1 MRIWMVLAALCL
13 TLGLPGCSSDEPL
26 TASTG
31 NSNNLQVQIVGEA
44 VLPHWDVWDWT
55 EDSNG
60 NNLLENERDLDN
72 DGNLDAGE
80 DTTHNGTLD
89 PGEDR
94 NGDGRLTFNEDFLCE
109 NGRFDRAPGVLPLG
123 CPQAEDVNGNCA
135 LDPGEDLNG
144 DNVLQTEDIDCDG
157 RFDATNE
164 DTNRNGT
171 RDFEDVNQNGS
182 LDAGLWCEDTG
193 IRTGGP
199 VPVPIAGE
207 VVVYRQGSASP
218 DVLASVGTAGNAFP
232 GLTPYDDR
240 VFAELAD
247 KNVSFGAGTLH
258 VTNGEQLSGSAQR
271 IMHATNSIS
280 PGPQTCTVGFDFGAP
295 NLGVP
300 LPVNGQASAGD
311 IVSVRLHVASSFS
324 QIEGADGYGVLA
336 RVLFNGAP
344 LTPSANNSAPP
355 GQAITFSA
363 AVP

>member
-1 MRIWMVLAALCL
+1 MRIWMVFAVLCL
-13 TLGLPGCSSDEPL
+13 ALGLGGCSSDEPL

-31 NSNNLQVQIVGEA
+31 NSNNLQVQIAGEA
-44 VLPHWDVWDWT
+44 VLPHWDVWDFT
-55 EDSNG
+55 EDANG

-72 DGNLDAGE
+72 DGRLDAGE
-80 DTTHNGTLD
+80 DTTHNGVLD

-94 NGDGRLTFNEDFLCE
+94 NGDGRLTFQEDFFCE
-109 NGRFDRAPGVLPLG
+109 NGLFDRAPTAE
-123 CPQAEDVNGNCA
+123 CPIVEDVNSNCA

-193 IRTGGP
+193 ILTGGP

-207 VVVYRQGSASP
+207 VVVYRQGRASP
-218 DVLASVGTAGNAFP
+218 DVLASVGTAGTAFP

-258 VTNGEQLSGSAQR
+258 VTNGQQLSGSARR
-271 IMHATNSIS
+271 IMHATVSIS
-280 PGPQTCTVGFDFGAP
+280 PGPATCTVGFDFGQP
-295 NLGVP
+295 NLGAP
-300 LPVNGQASAGD
+300 LPINAQASAGD
-311 IVSVRLHVASSFS
+311 IVSVRLRVASSFS
-324 QIEGADGYGVLA
+324 QVEGADGYGVQA
-336 RVLFNGAP
+336 RVFYNGTA